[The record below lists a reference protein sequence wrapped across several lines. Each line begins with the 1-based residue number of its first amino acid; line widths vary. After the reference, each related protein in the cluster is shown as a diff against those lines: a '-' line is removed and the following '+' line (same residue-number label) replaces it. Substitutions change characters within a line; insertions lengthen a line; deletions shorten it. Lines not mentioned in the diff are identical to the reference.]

1 MTIEDGNPAEY
12 LKKQPGQVGGFSRKF
27 HPLPGPYAQEQMN
40 RGGKQP
46 SQEARAHRPT
56 SDLQKALAEEKAR
69 IEESM
74 KQQGIIPA
82 RAVYADPV
90 ASQNTLLPTEKYAN
104 G

>member
-1 MTIEDGNPAEY
+1 MTDGNAAEY

-46 SQEARAHRPT
+46 IERKEAHRPR
-56 SDLQKALAEEKAR
+56 SELQKALAEEKAR
-69 IEESM
+69 IDASM
-74 KQQGIIPA
+74 KQQGITPGKAIYENPIQ
-82 RAVYADPV
+82 
-90 ASQNTLLPTEKYAN
+90 SQNTLLPTEKYAN